1 MSDPGGTVGA
11 MSELTSLERAV
22 LDFEHQW
29 WQHPGAKDEAIT
41 RTFELT
47 PVRYYQLLNGLL
59 DRPEALQQDPPLLNR
74 LRRLREHRRSGRRV
88 A

>member
-1 MSDPGGTVGA
+1 MSDPDGTVVS
-11 MSELTSLERAV
+11 MSELTSIERAV

-29 WQHPGAKDEAIT
+29 WQHSGAKDEAIR

-47 PVRYYQLLNGLL
+47 PVRYYQLLNALL

-74 LRRLREHRRSGRRV
+74 LRRLREHRRGRRR
-88 A
+88 AA